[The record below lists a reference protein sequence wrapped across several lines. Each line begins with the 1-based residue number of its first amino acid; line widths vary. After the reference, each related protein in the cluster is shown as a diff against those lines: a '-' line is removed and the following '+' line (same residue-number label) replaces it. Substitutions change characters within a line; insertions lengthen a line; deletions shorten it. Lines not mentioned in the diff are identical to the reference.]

1 MRAIPSWGR
10 YWYADPRPD
19 IGAAFTIL
27 GVSAKPDPTQ
37 TPFTQPFGPRADQ
50 PQTCASSD
58 AADHGSARMKFLKKL
73 RGKSHKDD
81 PITDEERMIIKQC
94 IRPGDIVFD
103 VGAHHGKWS
112 ESVLKMA
119 DARIHAFEASKDAHQ
134 VLQGTIADK
143 VTLNWNA
150 VSNRDEDLT
159 FHVYRDDARL
169 SSLHRRTSVEDE
181 LLTAGFDAIT
191 VPGTTMDTYW
201 SGRTEQIR
209 FLKVDVE
216 GAEYDVLR
224 GTRNLLRR
232 GQVDFLQFEYG
243 GTFLDAGTS
252 LRNVWSYLRR
262 FGYRVLRVHNG
273 KFTEVKKFTDKTE
286 DYSYSNYLALHERLM
301 KPFLKEGGEIELDF
315 DRMAH
320 FGIKP
325 TGVLHVGG
333 HEGNE
338 ITTYRAKGIS
348 PVVFVE
354 ANPDLAGGLRDRF
367 TSDSDVTVIES
378 AAAEEEGQATFNITS
393 MNQSSSL
400 LELKDHAKL
409 YPKIGVE
416 KKITVRTALIDTL
429 LDEAGIEPSTLDFI
443 AMDIQGA
450 ELKALKGATGLLKH
464 IKALQIEVNYSELY
478 DGCPLIH
485 EIDVFLED
493 HGFIRVMTNTPY
505 SEEWGD
511 ALYVR
516 RPLVGCSVVG
526 SMGRFANQVFQY
538 LFIQTYAREYDYTPV
553 NSTWAGDD
561 IFNVTP
567 GLAEMPELPFKIEEQ
582 GYELSNSTVA
592 NDPEVRP
599 ATDFAGFF
607 QYHTR
612 YYKPYKELMQA
623 HFAFKGAYG
632 ERAAQLKALFDAQP
646 GPVVPLHLRRGD
658 FGTGVFFI
666 APEAWYLDW
675 LQGLREKHPDLTL
688 YIASDDPEAVL
699 PAFKDFNVI
708 TEKDLPET
716 DLEHGFFTDFAALT
730 MGDHLAIS
738 NSSFSFAASMLN
750 QTAQTF
756 MRPDLTQEKLI
767 DYDPWNAPVLLRK
780 VEAEDAGEA
789 FMSEKAKGRSKYK
802 WRKVR
807 KIFK

>member
-1 MRAIPSWGR
+1 
-10 YWYADPRPD
+10 
-19 IGAAFTIL
+19 
-27 GVSAKPDPTQ
+27 
-37 TPFTQPFGPRADQ
+37 
-50 PQTCASSD
+50 
-58 AADHGSARMKFLKKL
+58 MKFLKKL
-73 RGKSHKDD
+73 TGKSHRDD
-81 PITDEERMIIKQC
+81 PITDEERMIIKKC
-94 IRPGDIVFD
+94 IRPGDVVFD

-112 ESVLKMA
+112 ESVLKIA
-119 DARIHAFEASKDAHQ
+119 DAKIHAFEASQEAFA

-169 SSLHRRTSVEDE
+169 SSLYRRTSVEDE

-191 VPGTTMDTYW
+191 VPGTTVDSYW
-201 SGRTEQIR
+201 NGRSEQIR

-224 GTRNLLRR
+224 GARGLLRR

-262 FGYRVLRVHNG
+262 FGYRVLRVQNG
-273 KFTEVKKFTDKTE
+273 KFTEVRKFTDKTE

-301 KPFLKEGGEIELDF
+301 NPFLKAGQEIELDF

-320 FGIKP
+320 FGITPKA
-325 TGVLHVGG
+325 VLHVGA

-338 ITTYRAKGIS
+338 IKAYRAKGIS

-354 ANPDLAGGLRDRF
+354 ANPDLAEGLRERF
-367 TSDSDVTVIES
+367 KSDGDVTIIES
-378 AAAEEEGQATFNITS
+378 AAAEEEGTATFNITS

-409 YPKIGVE
+409 YPKIGVD
-416 KKITVRTALIDTL
+416 KQITVRTAPIDTL
-429 LDEAGIEPSTLDFI
+429 LEEAGIDPSTLDFI

-450 ELKALKGATGLLKH
+450 ELKALQGAQNLLRH
-464 IKALQIEVNYSELY
+464 INALQIEVNYSELY
-478 DGCPLIH
+478 KGCPLIH
-485 EIDVFLED
+485 EIDAFLSEHD
-493 HGFIRVMTNTPY
+493 FIRVMTNTPY

-516 RPLVGCSVVG
+516 RPVVGCSVVG
-526 SMGRFANQVFQY
+526 NMGRFANQVFQY

-553 NSTWAGDD
+553 NSAWAGDD
-561 IFNVTP
+561 IFNVVP
-567 GLAEMPELPFKIEEQ
+567 GLDTMPELPFKVEES
-582 GYELSNSTVA
+582 GYELSNSSVA
-592 NDPEVRP
+592 NDPDVRP

-612 YYKPYKELMQA
+612 YYKPYKDLMLE
-623 HFAFKGAYG
+623 HFAFKGAYA
-632 ERAAQLKALFDAQP
+632 ERAAQLRALFDDQP

-666 APEAWYLDW
+666 APESWYLDW
-675 LQGLREKHPDLTL
+675 LHPLREKHPDLTL
-688 YIASDDPEAVL
+688 YIASDEPETVL
-699 PAFKDFNVI
+699 PAFSEFRTL
-708 TEKDLPET
+708 TEKDLPAS
-716 DLEHGFFTDFAALT
+716 DLAHGFFTDFAALT

-750 QTAQTF
+750 QTAQSF
-756 MRPDLTQEKLI
+756 MRPDLTQEKLV
-767 DYDPWNAPVLLRK
+767 DFDPWNAPVLLRNL
-780 VEAEDAGEA
+780 EAEDAGED
-789 FMSEKAKGRSKYK
+789 FMSERAKGRSKYK
-802 WRKVR
+802 WRR
-807 KIFK
+807 LRNFFK